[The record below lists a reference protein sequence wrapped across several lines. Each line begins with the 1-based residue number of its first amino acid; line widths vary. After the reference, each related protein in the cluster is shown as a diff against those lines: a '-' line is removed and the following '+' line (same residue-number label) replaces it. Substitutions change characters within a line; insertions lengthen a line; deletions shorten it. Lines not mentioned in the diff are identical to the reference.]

1 MAKLLVVLL
10 VVGVGLW
17 ALFARA
23 RGARR
28 RGDSQPPRAPS
39 QPAAAPREEMVR
51 CAHCGVHLPGSD
63 AVRVGERPYC
73 SAEHAAAGPR
83 QE

>member
-1 MAKLLVVLL
+1 MAKLFVVLL

-17 ALFARA
+17 ALLARVRA
-23 RGARR
+23 ARR
-28 RGDSQPPRAPS
+28 GENPPPRVPS
-39 QPAAAPREEMVR
+39 QAALAPREDMVR

-63 AVRVGERPYC
+63 AVRSGERLYC

-83 QE
+83 HG